1 MKYAVSLLTAA
12 LLLGLLLFPKSVLLG
27 ATDGAMLWWS
37 RVVPTL
43 LPYLVAVGML
53 MRLPSRSHKRK
64 KTWLH
69 PMACTAFLLGSV
81 GGYPVGAR
89 LLGNAVEQGRLDRVQ
104 AQRFCVFSN
113 LMSPAFVVSMTAVG
127 LYGNASLALPLCLSL
142 YLPVLGAFLWLG
154 RGQAEPAV
162 APMRQTPVA
171 SALTDAIFDA
181 VQSLLRIGGCIIL
194 CAGLCS
200 MLGAVGA
207 FRALAWVTGLETSCV
222 EAVVSGLLEMTCG
235 LQAVSRLQLPVKTAL
250 AISAFLLQFGGI
262 SVLLQTLCFLPM
274 QKPWRYLGCK
284 ALLGLLSAL
293 LCYVLT
299 PLLLPKTAAVFSDFS
314 EVSTNAS
321 ALLAVLLAGGTG
333 LLVCTLFLGSRLL
346 AGCSCSGQEKSG

>member
-1 MKYAVSLLTAA
+1 MKYAVSLLTVA
-12 LLLGLLLFPKSVLLG
+12 LLLGLLLFPKSVLTG
-27 ATDGAMLWWS
+27 ASDGAMLWWS

-53 MRLPSRSHKRK
+53 MRLPQRPHKRK

-69 PMACTAFLLGSV
+69 PMAGSAFLLGSV

-89 LLGNAVEQGRLDRVQ
+89 LLGNAVEQGRLDRGQ

-127 LYGNASLALPLCLSL
+127 LYGNSAVALPLCLSL

-154 RGQAEPAV
+154 RGSAEPSV
-162 APMRQTPVA
+162 PTVRQIPVA

-200 MLGAVGA
+200 LVGAVGV
-207 FRALAWVTGLETSCV
+207 FSVLARVTGLQVCYI
-222 EAVVSGLLEMTCG
+222 EAIVSGLLEMTCG
-235 LQAVSRLQLPVKTAL
+235 LQAVSRLQLPLKTAL
-250 AISAFLLQFGGI
+250 SISAFLLQFGGI
-262 SVLLQTLCFLPM
+262 SVLLQTLCFLPL
-274 QKPWRYLGCK
+274 QKPWRYLGWK
-284 ALLGLLSAL
+284 ALLGVLSAL

-299 PLLLPKTAAVFSDFS
+299 PLLLPQTATVFSDLS
-314 EVSTNAS
+314 QVPTNAS
-321 ALLAVLLAGGTG
+321 ALLAVLIASGTG
-333 LLVCTLFLGSRLL
+333 LMVCTVFLGTRLL
-346 AGCSCSGQEKSG
+346 RNRPCSGQ